1 MGGQGSNGAI
11 ALAVLLL
18 ASGSAAAQDRAP
30 LPLTPPAPISMV
42 GDPMTA
48 TPLASGKV
56 TIDGATYTLGFIGF
70 ENRAFLRYSSP
81 DMPQPYLR
89 PVTSMADALA
99 LLADRDVAFLW
110 PALTEWAGADM
121 TRMRDILLD
130 EARVRYE
137 RGASYGDIT
146 STAQS
151 TVRPRARAAMQY
163 ADALSAAGR
172 QDEAIA
178 VIEKEVAA
186 SGRRRGSGSWGSIER
201 VVMITQLAKFEVT
214 AGRREAALVRL
225 RAGSKEYADHEYG
238 LNLDVNLAAR
248 AAEGGQ
254 YAEALAVIESALLAF
269 ERSTPADGDDK
280 IPGSELQFQW
290 IRACALNGLGRR
302 DEALP
307 VIGALMQAP
316 QASDDQF
323 YVPSNDVV
331 QSRALICMGE
341 AEALGILFARQDTLP
356 AGPGALL
363 WLQPAFSPP
372 AIDPALVA
380 RVRADAGLRRA
391 FAGRWR
397 ELPASF
403 APALSGWK
411 GAAGAPR

>member
-1 MGGQGSNGAI
+1 MRRWCAGAAF
-11 ALAVLLL
+11 ALGAWLL
-18 ASGSAAAQDRAP
+18 AGGSAAAQDRARPVLRVPPPVSVLADP
-30 LPLTPPAPISMV
+30 L
-42 GDPMTA
+42 TA

-56 TIDGATYTLGFIGF
+56 TVEGVIYTLDFVAF

-81 DMPQPYLR
+81 DTPQPYLQ
-89 PVTSMADALA
+89 PLTNVPEAMAV
-99 LLADRDVAFLW
+99 LADRDVAFLW

-121 TRMRDILLD
+121 TRMRDRLLA
-130 EARVRYE
+130 EARARFE

-151 TVRPRARAAMQY
+151 TVMPQARAAMQY

-172 QDEAIA
+172 HDEAIA
-178 VIEKEVAA
+178 LIVKEVERR
-186 SGRRRGSGSWGSIER
+186 GRARRGSSWGSIER

-214 AGRREAALVRL
+214 AGRRDAALARL

-238 LNLDVNLAAR
+238 INFDVNLAAR
-248 AAEGGQ
+248 AAEGGR
-254 YAEALAVIESALLAF
+254 YDEALSVIESALLAF

-302 DEALP
+302 AEALP

-316 QASDDQF
+316 QARDDQF
-323 YVPSNDVV
+323 YVPANDAL
-331 QSRALICMGE
+331 QTRALVCMGE
-341 AEALGILFARQDTLP
+341 VEALAILFARQNTLP
-356 AGPGALL
+356 AGPSALL
-363 WLQPAFSPP
+363 WLQPAFAPL
-372 AIDPALVA
+372 AIDPTLVA
-380 RVRADAGLRRA
+380 RVRADPA
-391 FAGRWR
+391 FRKAFDGRWR

-411 GAAGAPR
+411 GAAGAAR